1 MSNLEGEGDKE
12 GKKGTGIRG
21 MLDSCVDDKGVLEC
35 GLEDM
40 GMCVE
45 VLDGSKVGELTLEGT
60 IEGTVGKVKG
70 GAPEFCTSE
79 GAGTVS

>member
-45 VLDGSKVGELTLEGT
+45 VLDGSKVGRNN
-60 IEGTVGKVKG
+60 
-70 GAPEFCTSE
+70 
-79 GAGTVS
+79 

>member
-21 MLDSCVDDKGVLEC
+21 MLDCCVDNKGVLEC

-40 GMCVE
+40 GKLE
-45 VLDGSKVGELTLEGT
+45 VLDESKVGELTLEGT
-60 IEGTVGKVKG
+60 VEGTVGKVKG
-70 GAPEFCTSE
+70 GAPEFCISE

>member
-1 MSNLEGEGDKE
+1 MSNLEGEGEKE

-35 GLEDM
+35 GLKDM
-40 GMCVE
+40 GKLE
-45 VLDGSKVGELTLEGT
+45 VLDESKVGELMLEG
-60 IEGTVGKVKG
+60 IVEGTVGKVKG

-79 GAGTVS
+79 DAGTVS

>member
-21 MLDSCVDDKGVLEC
+21 MLNSCVDDKGVFEC
-35 GLEDM
+35 GLEVM
-40 GMCVE
+40 GKLE

-60 IEGTVGKVKG
+60 LGKVKG

-79 GAGTVS
+79 GVGTVS

>member
-1 MSNLEGEGDKE
+1 MSYLEGEGDKE

-21 MLDSCVDDKGVLEC
+21 MLDSCVDDKRVLEC
-35 GLEDM
+35 GLEDV
-40 GMCVE
+40 GRLE

-60 IEGTVGKVKG
+60 VQGTVGKVKG